1 MAANDLL
8 SQEEINA
15 LLQSSSDDLITEGG
29 ESLSSSEEG
38 DSAGDNPSSR
48 NDHEIGKKF
57 PMLEMVN
64 ERFSGFFQLALSKLL
79 GCNTEINLY
88 GMRSLKFSD
97 YTHSLFIPTS
107 MNIAL
112 IKPLETIGL
121 FVFDPKLVFML
132 VDKYFGGEGRPF
144 NINEGREFAPTE
156 LRVIEMILEKLFVT
170 FKDAWS
176 PVTSLE
182 PEFVSS
188 EVNPQLTNVLAPNDI
203 VIVITFHVSMD
214 STEGNLHVAMP
225 FSMLESLQKLSESS
239 E

>member
-15 LLQSSSDDLITEGG
+15 LLQSSSDDLITAGG
-29 ESLSSSEEG
+29 ESLSNSEEG
-38 DSAGDNPSSR
+38 DSAGDNPASR
-48 NDHEIGKKF
+48 NDHEISKKF

-97 YTHSLFIPTS
+97 YSHSLFIPTS

-203 VIVITFHVSMD
+203 VIVITFHVSID

>member
-15 LLQSSSDDLITEGG
+15 LLQSSSDNLITSDG
-29 ESLSSSEEG
+29 ESLSRSGEEG
-38 DSAGDNPSSR
+38 SSGESSPGR
-48 NDHEIGKKF
+48 FDREIGKKF

-64 ERFSGFFQLALSKLL
+64 ERFSGIFQLALSKLL

-97 YTHSLFIPTS
+97 YTHSLFVPTS

-112 IKPLETIGL
+112 IKPLESVGL
-121 FVFDPKLVFML
+121 FVFDPKLVFLL
-132 VDKYFGGEGRPF
+132 VDKYFGGEGRLF
-144 NINEGREFAPTE
+144 NKNEGREFTPTE

-188 EVNPQLTNVLAPNDI
+188 EVNPQLTNVLAPNDN
-203 VIVITFHVSMD
+203 VVVITFHVSID
-214 STEGNLHVAMP
+214 SAEGDLHVAMP

-239 E
+239 K

>member
-1 MAANDLL
+1 
-8 SQEEINA
+8 
-15 LLQSSSDDLITEGG
+15 
-29 ESLSSSEEG
+29 
-38 DSAGDNPSSR
+38 
-48 NDHEIGKKF
+48 
-57 PMLEMVN
+57 MLAMVN

-88 GMRSLKFSD
+88 GMRALKFSD

-112 IKPLETIGL
+112 IKPLESKGL

-176 PVTSLE
+176 PVATLE

-214 STEGNLHVAMP
+214 NAEGDLHVAMP